1 MKKKI
6 LLDIDGV
13 IGNFYKSFAMYLNKH
28 YGCKLDINTEVPVYD
43 LYKWGHGLSEDTVNS
58 AIDAWM
64 LDDGF
69 LNIPVYPGA
78 KQFVYKLMD
87 KYDVYIVTARMG
99 DFKTRLADDVLVKIK
114 KDTLKWFKKHG
125 IPAPKIFFDH
135 NKIDF
140 CLSNSISILI
150 EDKFKTA
157 KLGIQNGIDCV
168 LMSRPWNVT
177 EYLSA
182 KLTSKEKVYLH
193 VAKDFNNILE
203 ILGDIDG
210 SKA

>member
-28 YGCKLDINTEVPVYD
+28 YGCKLDAGIEAPVYD
-43 LYKWGHGLSEDTVNS
+43 IYKWGHGLSQDTINK

-64 LDDGF
+64 LADGF

-87 KYDVYIVTARMG
+87 KYDVHVVTARMG

-114 KDTLKWFKKHG
+114 EDTLKWFKKHG
-125 IPAPKIFFDH
+125 IPANKIIFDH
-135 NKIDF
+135 KKVDF
-140 CLSNSISILI
+140 CLANGIPTLI
-150 EDKFKTA
+150 EDKFITA
-157 KLGIQNGIDCV
+157 KLGVQNGLDCI
-168 LMSRPWNVT
+168 LMSRPWNMT

-182 KLTSKEKVYLH
+182 KLTQKEKAYLH

-203 ILGDIDG
+203 ILGEMDG
-210 SKA
+210 SET